1 MSELLKIIQEEKDAF
16 VCAEYGRLQAIMGAE
31 YTENGE
37 RKIFHPLP
45 DSQKEA
51 QTLPDPNELN
61 LTELAMLPDLERA
74 IPRFGTLSFMPLFRT
89 SPYEAERLKF
99 LADIQEKLLIG
110 LDCSK
115 DEEKIL
121 RKGHQ
126 DFVRFKHENDDVVV
140 IKGDV

>member
-1 MSELLKIIQEEKDAF
+1 MSELLKIIQDEKDAF
-16 VCAEYGRLQAIMGAE
+16 VRAEYGRLQAIMGAE

-110 LDCSK
+110 LDCSE

-126 DFVRFKHENDDVVV
+126 DFIRFKQENNDVVV
-140 IKGDV
+140 IKGDI